1 MESHGGGGFVQQS
14 QSGFDASPSGKVNK
28 NEKGIHPV
36 TIRQMQS
43 ANAEN
48 EGDNLKVDG
57 RDATQVTFIG
67 QIISRNEQATNVN
80 FVIDDGTGSIEV
92 KQWTDTDETDYML
105 GLKQSLQ
112 EGVYVRVVGQLR
124 AFNGEHNVTGFSVRP
139 VTDMNEITYHL
150 LDACHTHLYNTRG
163 PPQEG
168 VSKPIQQRQA
178 FNAPAPSSMGG
189 GPSAPFAAP
198 SDSISSGGSVNDRVL
213 AAFTDLNAASD
224 QGINVEVVAQRLN
237 LNLHDVKKAVDAL
250 AMDGHLY
257 STIDEDHY
265 ATTG

>member
-1 MESHGGGGFVQQS
+1 MDSYGGGGGFVQS
-14 QSGFDASPSGKVNK
+14 QGGADGSPAGKANK

-36 TIRQMQS
+36 TIKQMQA
-43 ANAEN
+43 ANAEQ
-48 EGDNLKVDG
+48 EGDNLRVDG
-57 RDATQVTFIG
+57 KDATQVTFIG
-67 QIISRNEQATNVN
+67 QIVNRNEMATNIN
-80 FVIDDGTGSIEV
+80 FTIDDGTGSIDV
-92 KQWTDTDETDYML
+92 KQWTETDETDYML

-112 EGVYVRVVGQLR
+112 EGTYVRVVGQLR
-124 AFNGEHNVTGFSVRP
+124 AFNGEHNVTGFSIRP

-168 VSKPIQQRQA
+168 VNKPVQQRQA
-178 FNAPAPSSMGG
+178 FNIPAPSGMAG

-198 SDSISSGGSVNDRVL
+198 SNPITSGGSVNDRVL
-213 AAFTDLNAASD
+213 AAFTDLAATSD
-224 QGINVEVVAQRLN
+224 QGTNVEVVAQRLN
-237 LNLHDVKKAVDAL
+237 LNLHEVKKAVDAL